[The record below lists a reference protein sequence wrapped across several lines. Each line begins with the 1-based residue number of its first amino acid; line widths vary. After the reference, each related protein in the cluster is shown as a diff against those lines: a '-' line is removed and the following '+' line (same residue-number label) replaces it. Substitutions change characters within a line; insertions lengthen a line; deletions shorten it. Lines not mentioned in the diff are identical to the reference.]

1 MLLTLVASVVAV
13 SRIAVGAHWPADVL
27 TGAVLGGISGMSG
40 VYISNRYTAWWR
52 WMNNVKYAQF
62 HIITILLFLYAFSIR
77 EQFIAIYWLSTI
89 IGVFVIANLIAAV
102 FNYRWTLAYS

>member
-1 MLLTLVASVVAV
+1 
-13 SRIAVGAHWPADVL
+13 
-27 TGAVLGGISGMSG
+27 MSG